1 MTHRRRG
8 LLFAAA
14 SVGAALIAAS
24 AVAKHGRT
32 QSFDTEGLRPVLVA
46 RLALSPGARIKPR
59 DLEVRRFP
67 AAYVPATVLTSTA
80 QAVGERVAAEVPA
93 GAYLLPALL
102 GPERSSLRPRP
113 RIAGDAGLTPV
124 EIGVAGAGALRRSG
138 ASGGHVDV
146 LVTRD
151 SPRGLGGHT
160 RVAVKGAGLLTLAAS
175 DDEAGEW
182 TATLAVGRQEALR
195 LIEAESYA
203 REIRLIAAA
212 H

>member
-14 SVGAALIAAS
+14 SVAAALIAAM
-24 AVAKHGRT
+24 AVAKQGR
-32 QSFDTEGLRPVLVA
+32 SGSLEAGGLRPVLVA
-46 RLALSPGARIKPR
+46 RTALAAGARIEPA

-67 AAYVPATVLTSTA
+67 GAYLPAGVLTAPA
-80 QAVGERVAAEVPA
+80 QAAGERLIAAVPA
-93 GAYLLPALL
+93 GAYLLPANL
-102 GPERSSLRPRP
+102 GAADPRRRTLAP
-113 RIAGDAGLTPV
+113 RLGSTRMTPV
-124 EIGVAGAGALRRSG
+124 EIGVAGAGALRRS
-138 ASGGHVDV
+138 SLRGGRVDV

-160 RVAVKGAGLLTLAAS
+160 RVAVERAGLLALER
-175 DDEAGEW
+175 DGGEPGEW
-182 TATLAVGRQEALR
+182 TATLAVPREAALR

-212 H
+212 P